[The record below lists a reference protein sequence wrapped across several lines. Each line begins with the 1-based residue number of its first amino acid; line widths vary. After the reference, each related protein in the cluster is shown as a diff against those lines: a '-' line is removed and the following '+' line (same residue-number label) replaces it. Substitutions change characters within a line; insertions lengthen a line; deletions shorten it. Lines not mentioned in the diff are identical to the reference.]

1 MKRFW
6 ILLAMLVVTLCLVG
20 TVLATPATLTPQDIS
35 AASPIA
41 PAFTSVVTDG
51 LKFTNNGRVALYITN
66 GNVTTTTVT
75 VVTPAEFFGFA
86 VADLTFTVGPGA
98 SKVAGPFLP
107 NVYNDAAGYV
117 TLTASPFTTV
127 TVCALRY

>member
-6 ILLAMLVVTLCLVG
+6 ILLAMVIVALCFAVTVTATVG
-20 TVLATPATLTPQDIS
+20 TLTPQDVS
-35 AASPIA
+35 ASSPIT
-41 PAFTSVVTDG
+41 PIFTSVVTDG
-51 LKFTNNGRVALYITN
+51 LKFTNNGRVALYVTN
-66 GNVTTTTVT
+66 GNVTTTTIT

-117 TLTASPFTTV
+117 SLTASPFTTV
-127 TVCALRY
+127 TIAALRY